1 MFFFKTG
8 SFARPPSRA
17 GARTRRLA
25 YGARRARTAR
35 LDDSARR
42 RPHQLPFVETA
53 LWRLR
58 ARSIAPF
65 FKLADGDGA
74 GATHGDDTRRRRA
87 GTAHYLLAAKFR
99 APLSIFAYGTTPKGR
114 VVLALCSLGAGA
126 AVRSQRPCGL
136 STPTF

>member
-1 MFFFKTG
+1 VPFFKTG

-53 LWRLR
+53 LWRSR

-65 FKLADGDGA
+65 FKLADGNGA
-74 GATHGDDTRRRRA
+74 GATHGDGAQRHRT
-87 GTAHYLLAAKFR
+87 GTAPHLLAAKFGVSPTHIRLWHHAKGQGR
-99 APLSIFAYGTTPKGR
+99 AR
-114 VVLALCSLGAGA
+114 
-126 AVRSQRPCGL
+126 AV
-136 STPTF
+136 